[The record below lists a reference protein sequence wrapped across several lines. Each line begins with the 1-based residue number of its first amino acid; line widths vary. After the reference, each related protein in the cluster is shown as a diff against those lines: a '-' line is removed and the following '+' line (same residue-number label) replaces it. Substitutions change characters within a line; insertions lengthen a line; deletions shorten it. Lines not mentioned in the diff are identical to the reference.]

1 MPVLYHFPLSSASR
15 FIRLQLLE
23 YKWDVELRQKV
34 PWEYDEGLL
43 RLNPAGELPVLDDAA
58 RGVYCGATVIS
69 EWLEE
74 THEGAFLLE
83 GTPAERA
90 EIRRLVSWFDSK
102 FTKEVAGPLL
112 AERVIK
118 RFQKGQAVSSDIIR
132 TAIANNH
139 IHFGYFDWLLG
150 QHDWFAGD
158 KMTLADLN
166 AAAHLSVLDY
176 FGDVSWDKYPDV
188 KSWYMKMKSR
198 PSFRPLLADR
208 LIGMAPA
215 SHYAELDF

>member
-1 MPVLYHFPLSSASR
+1 MPVLYHFPLSPASR

-74 THEGAFLLE
+74 THDGASCWQ
-83 GTPAERA
+83 A
-90 EIRRLVSWFDSK
+90 RRQSARKS
-102 FTKEVAGPLL
+102 AGSFHGLIVNLPKRSLAPLL
-112 AERVIK
+112 AERVTK

-198 PSFRPLLADR
+198 PSFRPLLQTG